1 MLGKDNRACKVQLN
15 NVGSIKDTS
24 TNQMYYPQKDSKHV
38 ICSCF
43 DAYSGIDKVWN
54 IHDVD
59 PEGKGEV
66 NLEINFDKECF
77 MYYQAFVSYV
87 DSLNQVYQCE
97 SVKIKNTI
105 VGCMKMKNIV
115 FLKKYIIR

>member
-1 MLGKDNRACKVQLN
+1 MKSLHTAFSFAPP
-15 NVGSIKDTS
+15 SILSLT
-24 TNQMYYPQKDSKHV
+24 

-87 DSLNQVYQCE
+87 DSLNQVYQC
-97 SVKIKNTI
+97 
-105 VGCMKMKNIV
+105 
-115 FLKKYIIR
+115 

>member
-1 MLGKDNRACKVQLN
+1 M
-15 NVGSIKDTS
+15 GSIKDTS

-97 SVKIKNTI
+97 SVKKSKILLLG
-105 VGCMKMKNIV
+105 V
-115 FLKKYIIR
+115 